1 MEPLSVTPLQQ
12 TKADDNLT
20 EMILVYTNI
29 DLSLRFTLYSYRFEN
44 RIVL

>member
-1 MEPLSVTPLQQ
+1 MEPLSVTALLQ
-12 TKADDNLT
+12 TMADDNLT
-20 EMILVYTNI
+20 ELIQVYTNI